1 MMIFGRKI
9 SVGFMMNSE
18 YYGIGPLR
26 MLRVRVMITEEM
38 RG

>member
-26 MLRVRVMITEEM
+26 ILRVRMIREEM